1 LEKTHTHTHTLY
13 IYIYREREREIERF
27 GSGSFGT
34 KEKGEKKSFRNLQVC
49 QKKLEKTPPGRKIQT
64 DMHEGLIEGRSM
76 HAMIW
81 LY

>member
-1 LEKTHTHTHTLY
+1 MY
-13 IYIYREREREIERF
+13 IYSR
-27 GSGSFGT
+27 GSFGT
-34 KEKGEKKSFRNLQVC
+34 KQKAKKKLQKSPFC
-49 QKKLEKTPPGRKIQT
+49 QKKLEKSPPGRKTQT